1 MGSCGHILSRQAIN
15 AAASRDPGT
24 DRAYLLLKALGQGN
38 LMAGPVLGQ
47 GGRQNGQTGGEVL
60 PAHIYH
66 TEEKRRCGSLLILVP
81 FRLVATPL
89 EPGVVGL
96 GQGQR

>member
-1 MGSCGHILSRQAIN
+1 
-15 AAASRDPGT
+15 
-24 DRAYLLLKALGQGN
+24 
-38 LMAGPVLGQ
+38 
-47 GGRQNGQTGGEVL
+47 VL